1 VEVNDPNPI
10 WLNQAHPN
18 YLRWKR
24 ARELSIERG
33 KFVKTIVNQE
43 INTERLS
50 ILDLG
55 SGEGGTAKVFSENN
69 FVVSLDL
76 SLIRLQRQISS
87 VISKEGSYP
96 TEKSSTIN
104 ETRFLSKFISISSGF
119 EMTNPEL
126 VNGSALQLS
135 FPDQTFDLI
144 IIQDVIEHLYDQK
157 NFYSEIIRV
166 LKTNGLIF
174 LSTPNKH
181 SMFNFFSDPHFGI
194 PIVALLNRESIKK
207 YFLKYLRKDDYNR
220 NDIAQLLSLKD
231 LEKLLGRDFEIKLFT
246 KISVSELF
254 KGNDGIVWSSFHLK
268 LIRFCKIVK
277 LDWLIDRITNDKIGI
292 INKYFTPT
300 FYIIIKRK

>member
-1 VEVNDPNPI
+1 MEVNDPNPI
-10 WLNQAHPN
+10 WLNQSHPN

-55 SGEGGTAKVFSENN
+55 SGEGGTAEVFSENN

-76 SLIRLQRQISS
+76 SLIRLQRQISF

-104 ETRFLSKFISISSGF
+104 ETRFLSKFIYISSGF

-144 IIQDVIEHLYDQK
+144 IIQD
-157 NFYSEIIRV
+157 
-166 LKTNGLIF
+166 
-174 LSTPNKH
+174 
-181 SMFNFFSDPHFGI
+181 
-194 PIVALLNRESIKK
+194 
-207 YFLKYLRKDDYNR
+207 
-220 NDIAQLLSLKD
+220 
-231 LEKLLGRDFEIKLFT
+231 
-246 KISVSELF
+246 
-254 KGNDGIVWSSFHLK
+254 
-268 LIRFCKIVK
+268 
-277 LDWLIDRITNDKIGI
+277 
-292 INKYFTPT
+292 
-300 FYIIIKRK
+300 